1 MYHRFGESQFS
12 STNIRIEQ
20 LEDHIRELTS
30 GSYTVMPVLQI
41 LSRIIKGVSLP
52 NKTIGITIDDGFQS
66 IYTEAWPRLRKAQ
79 LPFTVFISTD
89 PVDGRYSQRLS
100 WSHIREM
107 RRAGVVFGAHTA
119 SHIHMA
125 DTSRKLNEAEINKSN
140 DRFAKELG
148 VLPKLFAYP
157 FGEASTEVFDTI
169 KTGGY
174 EYAFGQHSGVVHA
187 TSNRYYL
194 PRFALNE
201 KYDKNRFLRFV
212 EERLTIGEMK

>member
-1 MYHRFGESQFS
+1 
-12 STNIRIEQ
+12 
-20 LEDHIRELTS
+20 
-30 GSYTVMPVLQI
+30 
-41 LSRIIKGVSLP
+41 
-52 NKTIGITIDDGFQS
+52 
-66 IYTEAWPRLRKAQ
+66 
-79 LPFTVFISTD
+79 
-89 PVDGRYSQRLS
+89 
-100 WSHIREM
+100 
-107 RRAGVVFGAHTA
+107 
-119 SHIHMA
+119 MA

-169 KTGGY
+169 RTGGY

-201 KYDKNRFLRFV
+201 KYGDLNRFKLVINALPIPVSDFTPSNPLVTDMNPPQVGFTVNADIHDLRKIQCFTSNEGNVSATLLGKSRVEVRMARPFAKGRTRLNCTMPGGKGRWHWLGALFV
-212 EERLTIGEMK
+212 LPRK